1 MLRFENETF
10 AVINSRQ
17 RLGFIGR
24 EVLLPHMLI
33 LHLFRVYLQGCK
45 IDKMC
50 QLLLPLSLILNLS
63 RFMIFLLNVCLCN
76 IRPNH

>member
-24 EVLLPHMLI
+24 EVLLPHMLS
-33 LHLFRVYLQGCK
+33 LHLFRVYLQG
-45 IDKMC
+45 
-50 QLLLPLSLILNLS
+50 
-63 RFMIFLLNVCLCN
+63 
-76 IRPNH
+76 